1 MVLRC
6 IHCNRSAKQVTL
18 SDQFTCID
26 KLSCW
31 NTQQAKNE
39 KPVTVV
45 IKGDC
50 ACHGPN
56 KASGT
61 ERGVGVYTEIAGI
74 HSPEYSG
81 TKHIGFGSLWTGEF
95 IALQYCLS
103 VAVLMR
109 KENPKYAFR
118 IFGDS
123 QGVIRTVTGEYK
135 AGIKSKAHLS
145 RVQRLQQK
153 LGVSLL
159 SISWCPRSENKE
171 ADALSKEAISHLK

>member
-1 MVLRC
+1 MLRC
-6 IHCNRSAKQVTL
+6 IYCNRGEHQTNLSA
-18 SDQFTCID
+18 SFTCTDREACDAVIANR
-26 KLSCW
+26 
-31 NTQQAKNE
+31 NT
-39 KPVTVV
+39 KPVLVV

-56 KASGT
+56 KAGGT
-61 ERGVGVYTEIAGI
+61 ERGVGVYTTIASI
-74 HSPEYSG
+74 HSPEHSG
-81 TKHIGFGSLWTGEF
+81 TKDIGFGDLWGGEWT
-95 IALQYCLS
+95 ALRYCLS

-109 KENPKYAFR
+109 KENPKYTFR

-135 AGIKSKAHLS
+135 AGAKSKRHLDK
-145 RVQRLQQK
+145 VQRLQQK